1 MTRHLRPASLLV
13 LASLCLSVLLS
24 CDMMLST
31 DPVGGVEDSDAL
43 IHGTAQHLDDVC
55 ADGCADSCTDSCT
68 DACTT
73 PTDADH
79 ASSVEGGCCGAEGGD
94 DCALPCWYCGCAHSF
109 STAVTGAAPSP
120 IPLLQ
125 QGSVPETVAATLAT
139 DRPRLIHPPSIA

>member
-1 MTRHLRPASLLV
+1 MSRPHRFASLLV

-24 CDMMLST
+24 CDMLLST
-31 DPVGGVEDSDAL
+31 ELAGGAEDSAAV
-43 IHGTAQHLDDVC
+43 IHGSAQHHDDAC
-55 ADGCADSCTDSCT
+55 A

-73 PTDADH
+73 PADADH
-79 ASSVEGGCCGAEGGD
+79 ASSDEGGCCGAEGGD

-109 STAVTGAAPSP
+109 STAVTGEAPSP
-120 IPLLQ
+120 IPLLL